1 MATLTKQVDNLNK
14 RVVALENSE
23 LEASDAVPFIVKL
36 YADFEVSPVIECGDG
51 GYSSDKMELI
61 INGAVKEVTN
71 KIANGDFSQGTTG
84 WTPSSSSSIAVSS
97 RILSITGTGLGT
109 SPLADRNLN
118 LNFVL
123 GDKWFFYSKV
133 RVTNT
138 VATAVS
144 MQIRY
149 TGGSI
154 LTKSQSN
161 PLQNQWYELYEIAT
175 AVTGNSA
182 SIRLFNVYPDAATA
196 NGKIMEVEGWN
207 GETANAGIYAINL
220 TAEFGAGNEPT
231 AAQMKAAIDE
241 YRARTYPECSEDT
254 ELTAGAQGAA
264 EELSTK
270 INYSA
275 VGTGI
280 VPAPGTIGMPDE
292 AARKPVGTVTTVE
305 SSETE
310 TVIVF
315 SSFFDEQAANGETLT
330 SAAVLYDA
338 TDSIG
343 TGAVVASEAINIE
356 KTSAKTLTVSA
367 EITITEV
374 V

>member
-36 YADFEVSPVIECGDG
+36 YAEFNIP
-51 GYSSDKMELI
+51 
-61 INGAVKEVTN
+61 
-71 KIANGDFSQGTTG
+71 
-84 WTPSSSSSIAVSS
+84 P
-97 RILSITGTGLGT
+97 
-109 SPLADRNLN
+109 
-118 LNFVL
+118 
-123 GDKWFFYSKV
+123 
-133 RVTNT
+133 
-138 VATAVS
+138 AT
-144 MQIRY
+144 Y
-149 TGGSI
+149 
-154 LTKSQSN
+154 
-161 PLQNQWYELYEIAT
+161 
-175 AVTGNSA
+175 
-182 SIRLFNVYPDAATA
+182 
-196 NGKIMEVEGWN
+196 
-207 GETANAGIYAINL
+207 
-220 TAEFGAGNEPT
+220 
-231 AAQMKAAIDE
+231 
-241 YRARTYPECSEDT
+241 CSEDT
-254 ELTAGAQGAA
+254 ECSEDLELSDGAAGAA

-275 VGTGI
+275 VGTGA

-292 AARKPVGTVTTVE
+292 AARKPVGSVTTVE

-343 TGAVVASEAINIE
+343 TGAVVTSEAINIE